1 VFVIMVLLERDDGA
15 RTHST
20 VARQMTHVTP
30 GARCFFNRTGLT
42 TRGQGMIADGRGD
55 SSLRQQNEQSDKN
68 YERTS
73 RTFSG
78 QLPAPTSRDSTAT

>member
-1 VFVIMVLLERDDGA
+1 V
-15 RTHST
+15 
-20 VARQMTHVTP
+20 
-30 GARCFFNRTGLT
+30 
-42 TRGQGMIADGRGD
+42 IADGRGN